1 MLNAVSLKIELFQ
14 VKVRLLLIGR
24 LGHLLYLEAVGDC

>member
-1 MLNAVSLKIELFQ
+1 MFDVVSLKIELFQ

-24 LGHLLYLEAVGDC
+24 LGHLLYLEVV